1 MPFGGDMLDGLEG
14 QRGGAQGGLK
24 GQGRDVGGLSG
35 RLCGVVGFVR
45 RGKKVN
51 CWFWTPFFCKMSIC
65 SVDVVSCALNFAPVG
80 L

>member
-1 MPFGGDMLDGLEG
+1 MYVVFLYALASSRGSYMPFGGDMLDGLEG

-45 RGKKVN
+45 RGKRVN
-51 CWFWTPFFCKMSIC
+51 CWFWTPFFCKMS
-65 SVDVVSCALNFAPVG
+65 L
-80 L
+80 